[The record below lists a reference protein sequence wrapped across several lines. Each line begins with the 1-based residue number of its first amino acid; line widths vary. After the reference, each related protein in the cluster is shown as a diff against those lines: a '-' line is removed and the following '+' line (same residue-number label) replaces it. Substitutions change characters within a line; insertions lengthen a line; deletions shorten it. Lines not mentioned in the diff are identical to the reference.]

1 MCSVPCAVG
10 GSCVQESLP
19 KVCGNVGAEKLWTT
33 VGWKPSRTIGHPWL
47 CMIIICFEFNKR
59 VATHLDWNSC
69 LSRVGFYHT
78 KLCKNMLTCAGT
90 CIVAMMYRQVLE
102 QIEATS
108 LPPQGKL
115 EVTFGYISFL
125 HPLMVLKNWNGNDW
139 CSDNPNVPLK
149 IAVISAL
156 IWSSDHSVENYIF
169 PTRPAWANLVRV
181 SLGIRPMPLV
191 KKANIWLPLCMF
203 LHFFGSIIPIVPHYV
218 TGWMAEEPIENKQ
231 TERFLLMEQNAVK
244 QWSCAELH
252 TDL

>member
-115 EVTFGYISFL
+115 EVTFGFISFL

-156 IWSSDHSVENYIF
+156 IWSSDHSVENDIF
-169 PTRPAWANLVRV
+169 PTRPAWANLVWV
-181 SLGIRPMPLV
+181 SLGITKTNASGEKGKHMTSFVYVFTFLRFNYPDRAPLRHRMDGRGAYWKQADWEV
-191 KKANIWLPLCMF
+191 FVN
-203 LHFFGSIIPIVPHYV
+203 G
-218 TGWMAEEPIENKQ
+218 AE
-231 TERFLLMEQNAVK
+231 R
-244 QWSCAELH
+244 C
-252 TDL
+252 